1 MKIDIKVIIII
12 LLSILSVFFFFKYI
26 NVNDDKLAE
35 ENKRLMKEVKLIEK
49 QRDSLFQSRL
59 SLQKDFDTIE
69 ERIKDREKTISYL
82 NSEIL
87 KTQKELDESKKK
99 LADVLAGL
107 DSINVEIQKIRK
119 LPPTRQGEDLINSLT
134 KKLKE
139 R

>member
-107 DSINVEIQKIRK
+107 DSINVEIERIKK
-119 LPPTRQGEDLINSLT
+119 LPPKREGDDLINSLT
-134 KKLKE
+134 KKLNQK
-139 R
+139 